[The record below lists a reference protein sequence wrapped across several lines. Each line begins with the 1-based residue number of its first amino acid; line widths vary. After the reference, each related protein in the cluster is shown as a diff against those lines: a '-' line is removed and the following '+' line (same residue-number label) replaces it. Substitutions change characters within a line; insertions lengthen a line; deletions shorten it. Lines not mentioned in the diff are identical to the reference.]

1 MAIIFSIQTHLST
14 DFVDLSEP
22 IDAGLFFEKQW
33 RIGISSWE
41 LCGLKQIV
49 IDEILD
55 GDIYSVIGPYSME
68 DVQRTLYPSRSSTK
82 NTLAIIEDELELDDD
97 GLVSADFPYRD
108 DDEILTA
115 IPPEFWSCQT
125 INIRSS
131 DVNDMKWVISRVFLM
146 VGTIF
151 GVTASCFLV
160 VLIISRA
167 KTQAN
172 DKIKRAPKQHI
183 QSYNGVGPRKENQH
197 AAVQSLDTISTGYRP
212 IASLFL
218 ITYLFQCVT
227 FIFLDSEI
235 CKSHD
240 CHISSGAI
248 SLLAACIL
256 LEKAAELGHA
266 EAQRMVANSLAT
278 GILPLSDHSLIQR
291 YAKWQHLNS
300 NHATNLTALLS
311 NAMLEVPDDFSSGGE
326 QLSRAIVLWHLSAM
340 DGNVESAMALGFRHL
355 YSATRGTTRLATDS
369 LEEHV
374 IAPGYSPVNGGST
387 DSHGTVSTSHYGV
400 LGTCP
405 TALAY
410 YEAVANG
417 VMDELESGPTKG
429 KVPPPLDEHRL
440 AQIHMRGGAS
450 VALERHNLPDEI
462 EEALQY
468 YRCEIVC
475 RIIALFTLWSEI
487 SHSFCCASG
496 CWHLETILPSL
507 T

>member
-1 MAIIFSIQTHLST
+1 MFGTIDRTGVQFAPPQPAKAGCRISVKCLEVPQHLLLYLAFFCSIMAIIFSIQTHLST

-82 NTLAIIEDELELDDD
+82 NTLAIIEDELDLDDD

-172 DKIKRAPKQHI
+172 DEIKRAPKQHI

-256 LEKAAELGHA
+256 WVMSGVLVYLMMRKIWNNQKVVRAYNKRRQKEF
-266 EAQRMVANSLAT
+266 EAST
-278 GILPLSDHSLIQR
+278 
-291 YAKWQHLNS
+291 
-300 NHATNLTALLS
+300 
-311 NAMLEVPDDFSSGGE
+311 FE
-326 QLSRAIVLWHLSAM
+326 QLADIDTSSWSSQQSS
-340 DGNVESAMALGFRHL
+340 ES
-355 YSATRGTTRLATDS
+355 SPS
-369 LEEHV
+369 
-374 IAPGYSPVNGGST
+374 SPVLN
-387 DSHGTVSTSHYGV
+387 
-400 LGTCP
+400 
-405 TALAY
+405 
-410 YEAVANG
+410 
-417 VMDELESGPTKG
+417 ELNDT
-429 KVPPPLDEHRL
+429 R
-440 AQIHMRGGAS
+440 A
-450 VALERHNLPDEI
+450 
-462 EEALQY
+462 
-468 YRCEIVC
+468 
-475 RIIALFTLWSEI
+475 F
-487 SHSFCCASG
+487 
-496 CWHLETILPSL
+496 
-507 T
+507 